1 MGYWEVVFT
10 LSLFPTTVATSFT
23 GQGGGGLIFWFVKG
37 YRSVLRDS
45 PNDILAGL
53 MLAIIVVLE
62 LPPKLSFNNLKEKL
76 YVNNNINKPSITIT
90 ISKKQNSSVTKK

>member
-1 MGYWEVVFT
+1 MAYWKVVFI
-10 LSLFPTTVATSFT
+10 LCLLPTTVPTSFT
-23 GQGGGGLIFWFVKG
+23 LQGGGGGGGGVINWFVKG

-62 LPPKLSFNNLKEKL
+62 LPPKLSFNNLKEK
-76 YVNNNINKPSITIT
+76 
-90 ISKKQNSSVTKK
+90 

>member
-1 MGYWEVVFT
+1 MHNGILESRLYIMSSSYNRTYIVYST
-10 LSLFPTTVATSFT
+10 RRR
-23 GQGGGGLIFWFVKG
+23 GGGGVINWFVKG

-62 LPPKLSFNNLKEKL
+62 LPPKLSFNNLKQK
-76 YVNNNINKPSITIT
+76 
-90 ISKKQNSSVTKK
+90 

>member
-1 MGYWEVVFT
+1 MING
-10 LSLFPTTVATSFT
+10 
-23 GQGGGGLIFWFVKG
+23 FVKG

-62 LPPKLSFNNLKEKL
+62 LPPKLSFNNLKEK
-76 YVNNNINKPSITIT
+76 
-90 ISKKQNSSVTKK
+90 

>member
-1 MGYWEVVFT
+1 MHNGILESRLYIMSSSYNRTYIVYSTRRSW
-10 LSLFPTTVATSFT
+10 
-23 GQGGGGLIFWFVKG
+23 GGGGEVINWFVKG

-62 LPPKLSFNNLKEKL
+62 LPPKLSFNNLKEK
-76 YVNNNINKPSITIT
+76 
-90 ISKKQNSSVTKK
+90 

>member
-1 MGYWEVVFT
+1 MAYWKVVFI
-10 LSLFPTTVATSFT
+10 LCLLPTTVPTSFT
-23 GQGGGGLIFWFVKG
+23 LQGGERGGGVGVINWFVKG

-62 LPPKLSFNNLKEKL
+62 LPPKLSFNNLKEK
-76 YVNNNINKPSITIT
+76 
-90 ISKKQNSSVTKK
+90 

>member
-1 MGYWEVVFT
+1 MAYWKVVFI
-10 LSLFPTTVATSFT
+10 LCLLPTTVPTSFT
-23 GQGGGGLIFWFVKG
+23 LQGGVGGGGGEVINWFVKG

-62 LPPKLSFNNLKEKL
+62 LPPKLSFNNLKEK
-76 YVNNNINKPSITIT
+76 
-90 ISKKQNSSVTKK
+90 

>member
-1 MGYWEVVFT
+1 MPNGILECRLYIMFFATIV
-10 LSLFPTTVATSFT
+10 PTSFT
-23 GQGGGGLIFWFVKG
+23 RQGGGVGLGGGGVVINWFVKG

-62 LPPKLSFNNLKEKL
+62 LPPKLSFNNLKEK
-76 YVNNNINKPSITIT
+76 
-90 ISKKQNSSVTKK
+90 

>member
-1 MGYWEVVFT
+1 MAYWKVVFI
-10 LSLFPTTVATSFT
+10 LCLLPATVPTSFT
-23 GQGGGGLIFWFVKG
+23 LQGGGGGGGLINWFVKG

-62 LPPKLSFNNLKEKL
+62 LPPKLSFNNLKEK
-76 YVNNNINKPSITIT
+76 
-90 ISKKQNSSVTKK
+90 

>member
-1 MGYWEVVFT
+1 MHNGILESHLYIMSSSYNRTYIVYST
-10 LSLFPTTVATSFT
+10 RRR
-23 GQGGGGLIFWFVKG
+23 GGGGGVINWFVKG

-62 LPPKLSFNNLKEKL
+62 LPPKLSFNNLKEK
-76 YVNNNINKPSITIT
+76 
-90 ISKKQNSSVTKK
+90 

>member
-1 MGYWEVVFT
+1 MSSSYNRTYIVYSTRRRG
-10 LSLFPTTVATSFT
+10 
-23 GQGGGGLIFWFVKG
+23 GRGGGGVINWFVKG

-62 LPPKLSFNNLKEKL
+62 LPPKLSFNNLKEK
-76 YVNNNINKPSITIT
+76 
-90 ISKKQNSSVTKK
+90 

>member
-1 MGYWEVVFT
+1 MAYWKVVSI
-10 LSLFPTTVATSFT
+10 LCLFPTTVPTSFT
-23 GQGGGGLIFWFVKG
+23 LQGGGGGGGGVINWFVKG

-62 LPPKLSFNNLKEKL
+62 LPPKLSFNNLKEK
-76 YVNNNINKPSITIT
+76 
-90 ISKKQNSSVTKK
+90 

>member
-1 MGYWEVVFT
+1 MGYWNLRRLLAKEE
-10 LSLFPTTVATSFT
+10 
-23 GQGGGGLIFWFVKG
+23 GWGWGGGWGVINGFVKG

-62 LPPKLSFNNLKEKL
+62 LPPKLSFNNLKEK
-76 YVNNNINKPSITIT
+76 
-90 ISKKQNSSVTKK
+90 

>member
-1 MGYWEVVFT
+1 MVKKNHRVDHVNNGKRQITRVRESTNLEKGLW
-10 LSLFPTTVATSFT
+10 
-23 GQGGGGLIFWFVKG
+23 GGGRGGLGSDKLVVKG

-62 LPPKLSFNNLKEKL
+62 LPPKLSFNNLKEK
-76 YVNNNINKPSITIT
+76 
-90 ISKKQNSSVTKK
+90 

>member
-1 MGYWEVVFT
+1 MGYWKDVFT
-10 LSLFPTTVATSFT
+10 LCLFPTSVSTSFT
-23 GQGGGGLIFWFVKG
+23 RQVINWFVKG

-62 LPPKLSFNNLKEKL
+62 LPPKLSFNNLKEK
-76 YVNNNINKPSITIT
+76 
-90 ISKKQNSSVTKK
+90 